1 MESSQEK
8 DLKKVVREKYAEI
21 SRQSKQE
28 NETSCCGTGSCCTI
42 DYAVFAED
50 YSKMKGYNPDA
61 DLGLGC
67 GLPTEFAQIKEGDTV
82 VDLGSGAGN
91 DCFIASE
98 LAGPNGRIIG
108 IDMTPEMIEKANLNA
123 DKLFPVNRGNIQ
135 FRLGEIENIPIAANQ
150 ADVVVSNC
158 VFNLVP
164 NKLKAFEETYR
175 ILRPGGHFSI
185 SDVVVKGDLPDKLRQ
200 DAEMY
205 AGCVSGA
212 ILLDAYLENIRNA
225 GFTSITL
232 QKERA
237 IELPGEILDRYLNAQ
252 EKAAFGTESTG
263 IFSVTVY
270 AEKPEC
276 VPGSGC
282 C

>member
-1 MESSQEK
+1 MESSKESDIK
-8 DLKKVVREKYAEI
+8 EIVRKKYAEI
-21 SRQSKQE
+21 SRQTKQE
-28 NETSCCGTGSCCTI
+28 NETSCCGAGGCCTV

-50 YSKMKGYNPDA
+50 YSKMKGYNRDA

-67 GLPTEFAQIKEGDTV
+67 GLPIEFAHIKEGDTV

-91 DCFIASE
+91 DCFIARE
-98 LAGPNGRIIG
+98 LTESQGRVIG
-108 IDMTPEMIEKANLNA
+108 IDMTPEMIEKAIRNA
-123 DKLFPVNRGNIQ
+123 GKLGFSNVQ
-135 FRLGEIENIPIAANQ
+135 FRLGEIENIPMAASQ

-164 NKLKAFEETYR
+164 NKQKAFEETYR

-185 SDVVVKGDLPDKLRQ
+185 SDVVVKGELPDKLRQ

-205 AGCVSGA
+205 AGCVAGA
-212 ILLDAYLENIRNA
+212 IALDEYLEKIKTA
-225 GFTSITL
+225 GFTSVAL
-232 QKERA
+232 QKERP
-237 IELPGEILDRYLNAQ
+237 IELPDEILDRYLTAE
-252 EKAAFGTESTG
+252 EKAAFGTDSTG

-270 AEKPEC
+270 AEKPLC
-276 VPGSGC
+276 ATGSGC

>member
-1 MESSQEK
+1 MESSKESDIK
-8 DLKKVVREKYAEI
+8 EVVRKKYAEI

-28 NETSCCGTGSCCTI
+28 NETSCCGAGGCCTV

-61 DLGLGC
+61 DMGLGC
-67 GLPTEFAQIKEGDTV
+67 GLPTEFAHIKEGDTV

-91 DCFIASE
+91 DCFIARE
-98 LAGPNGRIIG
+98 LTGPAGRVIG
-108 IDMTPEMIEKANLNA
+108 IDMTPEMIEKANRNA
-123 DKLFPVNRGNIQ
+123 DKLGFSNVQ
-135 FRLGEIENIPIAANQ
+135 FRLGDIENIPMAANQ

-158 VFNLVP
+158 VLNLVP
-164 NKLKAFEETYR
+164 NKHKAFEETYR

-205 AGCVSGA
+205 AGCVAGA
-212 ILLDAYLENIRNA
+212 IALDEYLEIIRNA
-225 GFTSITL
+225 GFTSISL
-232 QKERA
+232 QKERPV
-237 IELPGEILDRYLNAQ
+237 ELPEEILDRYLNSD
-252 EKAAFGTESTG
+252 EKATFGTDETG
-263 IFSVTVY
+263 IFSVTVF
-270 AEKPEC
+270 AEKSLC

>member
-1 MESSQEK
+1 MMESSQEK
-8 DLKKVVREKYAEI
+8 DLKKIVRDKYAEI
-21 SRQSKQE
+21 SRQTKQE
-28 NETSCCGTGSCCTI
+28 NQTSCCGAGGCCTV

-67 GLPTEFAQIKEGDTV
+67 GLPTEFAQIEEGDTV

-91 DCFIASE
+91 DCFIARE
-98 LAGPNGRIIG
+98 LAGQNGRIIG

-123 DKLFPVNRGNIQ
+123 NKLGFSNVQ
-135 FRLGEIENIPIAANQ
+135 FRLGEIENIPMAADQ

-164 NKLKAFEETYR
+164 NKQKAFDETYR
-175 ILRPGGHFSI
+175 ILKCGGHFSI
-185 SDVVVKGDLPDKLRQ
+185 SDVVIKGDLPDNLRQ

-212 ILLDAYLENIRNA
+212 ILLDEYLENIRNA
-225 GFTSITL
+225 GFTDVSL

-237 IELPGEILDRYLNAQ
+237 IQLPDEILDRYLNSE
-252 EKAAFGTESTG
+252 EKSAFGSESIG

-270 AEKPEC
+270 AKKPEC
-276 VPGSGC
+276 LPDSGC